1 MARTEP
7 TNINHCVAPSITSR
21 ASSLTKDSIQ
31 RNDEIKTEFTSREG
45 TYKISSLIDN
55 LGKIGTSTC
64 LNEPVKITLLSR
76 IQTVLDTNSRQS
88 SSINN
93 IPTENSI
100 LSNGTES
107 NQQNGNLLL
116 TDILAFNVGRELIIY
131 EFTEATQVLISY
143 SSITFV
149 RDPRCLDNEWTR
161 LSFLLVF
168 RSHIFPM
175 KSF

>member
-7 TNINHCVAPSITSR
+7 ANINHCVAPSITSR
-21 ASSLTKDSIQ
+21 ASSLTKDSLQ

-76 IQTVLDTNSRQS
+76 IQTVFDTINSQTSSRRS

-93 IPTENSI
+93 DHSMEEKQTSV
-100 LSNGTES
+100 SNGSELH
-107 NQQNGNLLL
+107 QQNGNMFL
-116 TDILAFNVGRELIIY
+116 TDILAFNIGRELIVY
-131 EFTEATQVLISY
+131 EFTEATQVEILGKFMFNRIF
-143 SSITFV
+143 FV
-149 RDPRCLDNEWTR
+149 LRGN
-161 LSFLLVF
+161 F
-168 RSHIFPM
+168 IN
-175 KSF
+175 